1 MISLTTG
8 NILESSSEAIVNTV
22 NCEGYM
28 GKGIAYQF
36 KLEYPLNFES
46 YAQYCKQKLLR
57 PGKLHIFKE
66 NGKTIINFP
75 TKDKWR
81 AKSKY
86 EYIEDGLRELK
97 KTLIEQNIKSI
108 SIPPLGCGNGGLEW
122 GKVKE
127 LILSSLQEVDTEIR
141 LYEPSKSYKSQPKVE
156 PSLSLSHYLTMEV
169 KNHLHKFSRFRL
181 QKALFLIDFI
191 SNENYFKFDAHTFGP
206 YSHSVDIISKQILEY
221 QNYHKLNTTT
231 AQELLE
237 KKLQSDNFHKSKAAK
252 LEKIKQAT
260 NIVNSIKSDRDLELT
275 TSILY
280 IIHKNKTSTKEEI
293 IETITNWTERKKE
306 IFSKLAINEK
316 IDFLLDK
323 KIIHIDVF
331 ENIKKPAA

>member
-1 MISLTTG
+1 MIRLTTG
-8 NILESSSEAIVNTV
+8 NILESTADAIVNTV

-36 KLEYPLNFES
+36 KLEFPLNFES
-46 YAQYCKQKLLR
+46 YAQTCKQKLLR

-66 NGKTIINFP
+66 NGKIIINFP

-86 EYIEDGLRELK
+86 EYIEDGLKALK
-97 KTLIEQNIKSI
+97 TAIKEWKIDSI

-127 LILSSLQEVDTEIR
+127 IIISELIDESNIDIT

-156 PSLSLSHYLTMEV
+156 PSLSLSHYLAMEV
-169 KNHLHKFSRFRL
+169 KNHLTRFSRFRL
-181 QKALFLIDFI
+181 QKALFLVDFL
-191 SNENYFKFDAHTFGP
+191 NNDNYFRFDAHKFGP
-206 YSHSVDIISKQILEY
+206 YSHSLDIVSKQISEY
-221 QNYHKLNTTT
+221 QDYHKSDTKT

-237 KKLQSDNFHKSKAAK
+237 KKLQSDNFYKSKTS
-252 LEKIKQAT
+252 QAHPINMAT
-260 NIVNSIKSDRDLELT
+260 ALVNNIDTDWELELT

-280 IIHKNKTSTKEEI
+280 VIHEKQITTTQEIHSTI
-293 IETITNWTERKKE
+293 SNWTERKNELFKE
-306 IFSKLAINEK
+306 ADIDKKIHELVESKLIT
-316 IDFLLDK
+316 IDFLN
-323 KIIHIDVF
+323 
-331 ENIKKPAA
+331 NITKT